1 MREFPAA
8 ARKAAATFVFSS
20 VGVIGGG
27 SIVGVDA
34 SAIELAVLTGIGAVL
49 NLAYRWAE
57 AEVKK

>member
-1 MREFPAA
+1 MKFREA
-8 ARKAAATFVFSS
+8 ARRALATFVFSS

-27 SIVGVDA
+27 SIVGIDA
-34 SAIELAVLTGIGAVL
+34 STLQLAALTGIGALL

>member
-1 MREFPAA
+1 MKFRDA

>member
-1 MREFPAA
+1 MKQFPDA
-8 ARKAAATFVFSS
+8 ARKALATFIFSS

-34 SAIELAVLTGIGAVL
+34 STLELALLTGIGAVL